1 MVSINAK
8 ASAEKRLLDSGVEIW
23 RYEGGL
29 LHAKTIVADG
39 RTSLMTSANLDR
51 RSFELNL
58 EASMVVYDN
67 QVSARLRE
75 LQGRYLT
82 QSRRISASEWYRRPA
97 WKRLRDNL
105 VGLLAPLL

>member
-1 MVSINAK
+1 M
-8 ASAEKRLLDSGVEIW
+8 ASQKFFQRLLDSGVEIW

-58 EASMVVYDN
+58 EASMVVYDA

-75 LQGRYLT
+75 LQGMYLT
-82 QSRRISASEWYRRPA
+82 RSRRISASEWYRRPA

-105 VGLLAPLL
+105 LGLLSPLL